1 MLTVAIVGI
10 RPTARVQVAMAA
22 VEYMILIGFSI
33 AGLAAVLSHHH
44 GTFRITSGWFSIN
57 GIGGKGSLSMGLLLA
72 VFLFAGWDATV
83 YVNEEA
89 KHRRVNPGKAAV
101 YAVAILAVIYIL
113 AQVGLQG
120 VVSPAKLQANSSSV
134 LVYVAQALGG
144 GGWAKVMAF
153 ALVLSVSASVGVG
166 IVSLSRI
173 TYGMAGYRVLP
184 AVMGNVSRR
193 FATPI
198 VASLIM
204 GVTLIVVTW
213 IYLLSTSVANLFTEL
228 ISVDGL
234 LYASFYILTALA
246 AMVYYRRRVFSNAW
260 DALLVGLL
268 PLGAIA
274 FLVWIV
280 VKTLQSGTPQ
290 ERWSLIG
297 IVAAGVL
304 VMVAI
309 RVIVRPGFFQIP
321 RESASKASR

>member
-1 MLTVAIVGI
+1 
-10 RPTARVQVAMAA
+10 MAA
-22 VEYMILIGFSI
+22 VEYVILIGFSI

-44 GTFRITSGWFSIN
+44 GTFRITSSWFSIS
-57 GIGGKGSLSMGLLLA
+57 GIGGKGSLSAGLLLA

-83 YVNEEA
+83 YVNEEVQ
-89 KHRRVNPGKAAV
+89 HRRVNPGKAAV

-120 VVSPAKLQANSSSV
+120 AVSPARLHANSSSV

-193 FATPI
+193 FRTPVI
-198 VASLIM
+198 ASLIM

-246 AMVYYRRRVFSNAW
+246 AMVYYRRRIFSNAW
-260 DALLVGLL
+260 DALLVGIL

-274 FLVWIV
+274 FLLWIV
-280 VKTLQSGTPQ
+280 VKTLQSGTSQ

-304 VMVAI
+304 VMLAF
-309 RVIVRPGFFQIP
+309 RVIVRPGFFQTP